1 MFQFIEKHVEGCLA
15 AALLAAFVLA
25 GVAFVQEHDA
35 RIKADVTVQAAQTQ
49 ISDLQKQKDAA
60 DAAAQKQITALQ
72 KQAKTVKTPAQA
84 VQAIPPLTDV
94 PLNMRQAP
102 GLPDAVTVDAL
113 PLFQQ
118 LNECKQDAVNLSAC
132 STKLDLE
139 QKIDADKD
147 VQITALK
154 KKPGFWTRVKDTAIT
169 VGIGVAAGYVLHR

>member
-1 MFQFIEKHVEGCLA
+1 MFAFIEKHAEGCLA
-15 AALLAAFVLA
+15 AALFAVLA
-25 GVAFVQEHDA
+25 LCGAAWLEEHDA
-35 RIKADVTVQAAQTQ
+35 RIKAEVTVQASQTQ
-49 ISDLQKQKDAA
+49 IDSLQKQKDAA
-60 DAAAQKQITALQ
+60 DSAAKQQIAALQ
-72 KQAKTVKTPAQA
+72 KQAKAVKTPAQA
-84 VQAIPPLTDV
+84 VQAIPALTDV
-94 PLNMRQAP
+94 PLNMRQVP